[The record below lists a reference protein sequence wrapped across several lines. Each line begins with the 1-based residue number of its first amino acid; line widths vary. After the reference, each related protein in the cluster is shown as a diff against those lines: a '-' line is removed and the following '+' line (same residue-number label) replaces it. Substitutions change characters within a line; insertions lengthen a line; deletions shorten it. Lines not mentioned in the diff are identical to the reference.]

1 MASRKA
7 CGEDGVPAEILKL
20 SPDSFQENLRLLIN
34 SVFASEFKMPKET
47 LSAKVILLY
56 KKGDP
61 SLLVNYRP
69 IALLTSTYQLMN
81 LILAGRLQD
90 LAERN
95 GLFESPS
102 SVSDGYTGLQTVS
115 KNSSPFL
122 NLRWRWEAYTY

>member
-1 MASRKA
+1 
-7 CGEDGVPAEILKL
+7 
-20 SPDSFQENLRLLIN
+20 
-34 SVFASEFKMPKET
+34 MPKET

-81 LILAGRLQD
+81 LMLAGRLQD

-95 GLFESPS
+95 GLFESS
-102 SVSDGYTGLQTVS
+102 QFGFRLLHRVTDRVQ
-115 KNSSPFL
+115 K
-122 NLRWRWEAYTY
+122 